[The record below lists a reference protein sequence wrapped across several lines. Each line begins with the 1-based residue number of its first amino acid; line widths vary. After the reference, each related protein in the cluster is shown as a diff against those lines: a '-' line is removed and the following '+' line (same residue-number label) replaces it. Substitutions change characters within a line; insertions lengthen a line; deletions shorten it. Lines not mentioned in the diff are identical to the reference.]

1 MTVDRNGHARHRPV
15 RRKNKVNLDKL
26 SESELLDTRMCDL
39 GLTLEGTVVEER
51 LHRVYDELEHR
62 GIRFRPHAWLSDEW
76 FTPDGVP
83 GIAIPFY
90 LAHPRLMRLE
100 SKQMLEVEGG
110 TEPEC
115 LKIIRHEVGHVL
127 DNAFRLRRRRA
138 WREVF
143 GRASVPYPKYYQP
156 RPYSRNYVLHLA
168 MWYAQSHPVE
178 DFAETFA
185 VWLKPRSR
193 WRSEYADWP
202 ALKKLEFVDQLMSEI
217 QHETPKVK
225 CRERVDSIR
234 HLKKTLREHY
244 QAKRSHYG
252 VDHPSLHDDDLRR
265 LFSNAIEHRLKPS
278 AAAFIRR
285 HRTKLRKAVSHWT
298 GEYQY
303 TIDQVLNEMIER
315 CRELNLRQ
323 HRPEEEMMHDLCILL
338 TVQTMNLLNSGHY
351 RVAL

>member
-1 MTVDRNGHARHRPV
+1 MVVEKNGQLRNRPGK
-15 RRKNKVNLDKL
+15 RKQKVNLNRI
-26 SESELLDTRMCDL
+26 SEAELLDTRMCDL
-39 GLTLEGTVVEER
+39 GLSLEGTPVEER
-51 LHRVYDELEHR
+51 LHRIYDELDHR
-62 GIRFRPHAWLSDEW
+62 GISFRPHAWLSDEW

-100 SKQMLEVEGG
+100 AKQMLEVEGG
-110 TEPEC
+110 TESEC
-115 LKIIRHEVGHVL
+115 MKILRHEVGHAI
-127 DNAFRLRRRRA
+127 DNAYRLRRRRD
-138 WREVF
+138 WREAF
-143 GRASVPYPKYYQP
+143 GRASAPYPKYYQP

-193 WRSEYADWP
+193 WRSQYENWP
-202 ALKKLEFVDQLMSEI
+202 ALKKLEYIDELMAEI
-217 QHETPKVK
+217 QDERPKVT
-225 CRERVDSIR
+225 CRERIDSVR
-234 HLKKTLREHY
+234 NLKKTLREHY
-244 QAKRSHYG
+244 RAKRKHYG
-252 VDHPSLHDDDLRR
+252 VDLPSLQDEDLQR
-265 LFSNAIEHRLKPS
+265 LFSNATEHRTRPS

-303 TIDQVLNEMIER
+303 TIDQVVNEMIER

-323 HRPEEEMMHDLCILL
+323 HRPEDQVMQDLCILL
-338 TVQTMNLLNSGHY
+338 TVQTMNFLNSGHY